1 MNMAV
6 QRKLAPALTFEPATK
21 AHIDALVALE
31 NASFETDR
39 LSRQRFLHWVKA
51 NNSIFSV
58 AVLDGEVV
66 GYGLVLLRNGTR
78 LARLYSI
85 AIDAKAKGCGI
96 GRQLLA
102 HLETQ
107 VIEAD
112 RLYMRLEVAA
122 NNTPAIALYESC
134 GYRSFGVYA
143 NYYENNVDAVRMQKP
158 IRQLSSQQH
167 LPTYP
172 WYKQTTDFTCGPA
185 ALLMAMT
192 HLDKEQPLDQAH
204 ELELWREATTIYMT
218 TGHGG
223 CHPYGLALAA
233 YRRGFDVTLFVSQ
246 ADELFFDGVRSEHKK
261 VIMRTVESTFKRQL
275 QRTDVEVVVGQP
287 SIETLKHSM
296 ENGAT
301 VIGLISTYQLNG
313 YKNPHWV
320 CVTHIDHDCLYI
332 HDSDMDDDDTN
343 PLEYQH
349 IPIASADFS
358 RMTGYGKS
366 KLSSFIVLTAA
377 DRQKS

>member
-1 MNMAV
+1 MATSTAI
-6 QRKLAPALTFEPATK
+6 RHDAAPAVTFVAASK

-31 NASFETDR
+31 NASFDSDR
-39 LSRQRFLHWVKA
+39 LSRQRFAHWVKA
-51 NNSIFSV
+51 SNSIFSV
-58 AVLDGEVV
+58 ALLDGDLV

-85 AIDAKAKGCGI
+85 AIDAQAKGCGI
-96 GRQLLA
+96 GRQLLS
-102 HLETQ
+102 HLEEQ

-122 NNTPAIALYESC
+122 NNKPAIALYESC

-158 IRQLSSQQH
+158 IRQISSQQH

-233 YRRGFDVTLFVSQ
+233 HRRGFAVELFVSQ

-261 VIMRTVESTFKRQL
+261 VIMRTVESTFKRKI
-275 QRTDVEVVVGQP
+275 RKTDIQITVGQP
-287 SIETLKHSM
+287 SIDGLKERM
-296 ENGAT
+296 AAGAT

-349 IPIASADFS
+349 IPIASGDFS

-366 KLSSFIVLTAA
+366 KLSSFIVISPA
-377 DRQKS
+377 R